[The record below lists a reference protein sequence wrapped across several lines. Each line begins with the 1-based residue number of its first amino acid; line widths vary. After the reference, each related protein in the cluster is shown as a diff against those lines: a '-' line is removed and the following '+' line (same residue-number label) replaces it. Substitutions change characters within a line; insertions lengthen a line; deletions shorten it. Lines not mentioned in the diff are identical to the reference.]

1 MSSASRATA
10 ARAGGP
16 LFDEVFLKKL
26 EYLAVV
32 SRKLFAGRLRAERRS
47 RRTGAGVE
55 FADHRDYT
63 VGDDLRYLDWGVY
76 GRLGRLLVRLFE
88 EEEDLHVY
96 LLLDASASMA
106 TGAPPKFD
114 YARQVVA
121 ALAYVALANLDRVSI
136 VPLGAGEG
144 RAAAGLPP
152 ARGKGR
158 IFKVF
163 DLLAGLAPSG
173 TTDLAQAV
181 SSFVHRAPRRGVA
194 VLVSD
199 FYDPAGFEGA
209 LNLLRFHRFESFALQ
224 VLDPR
229 EAAPELVG
237 DLEIVDCE
245 TGEAREVTVS
255 PRVLAAF
262 RRAHEELC
270 AGLAGW
276 CSSRGVPYLRV
287 ETSTPFDEQVLRLF
301 REGGLVR

>member
-1 MSSASRATA
+1 
-10 ARAGGP
+10 
-16 LFDEVFLKKL
+16 VFLKKL

-47 RRTGAGVE
+47 KKTGAGVE
-55 FADHRDYT
+55 FADHRDYAA
-63 VGDDLRYLDWGVY
+63 GDDLRYLDWGVY

-88 EEEDLHVY
+88 EEEDLHIY
-96 LLLDASASMA
+96 LLLDASASMG
-106 TGAPPKFD
+106 TGAPPKLD

-121 ALAYVALANLDRVSI
+121 ALAYVGLSNLDRVSI
-136 VPLGAGEG
+136 VPLRGPSEASLDGS
-144 RAAAGLPP
+144 ALPP

-163 DLLAGLAPSG
+163 DFLSALAPSG
-173 TTDLAQAV
+173 STDLGASV
-181 SSFVHRAPRRGVA
+181 SAFVHRAPRRGVA

-209 LNLLRFHRFESFALQ
+209 LNLLRFHRFEPFALQ
-224 VLDPR
+224 VLDPL

-245 TGEAREVTVS
+245 TGEAREVTIS
-255 PRVLAAF
+255 PRVLAAY
-262 RRAHEELC
+262 RRAHAALC
-270 AGLAGW
+270 EQLSAW

-287 ETSTPFDEQVLRLF
+287 ETRTPFDELVLRLF

>member
-1 MSSASRATA
+1 MNPARATA
-10 ARAGGP
+10 ARAGAP
-16 LFDEVFLKKL
+16 LFDEAFLKKL

-47 RRTGAGVE
+47 RKTGAGVE

-63 VGDDLRYLDWGVY
+63 IGDDLRYLDWGVY

-121 ALAYVALANLDRVSI
+121 ALAYVALANLDRISI
-136 VPLGAGEG
+136 VPLRAGARERGD
-144 RAAAGLPP
+144 AGLPP

-163 DLLAGLAPSG
+163 DLLGGLAPSG
-173 TTDLAQAV
+173 TTDLTQAV
-181 SSFVHRAPRRGVA
+181 SAFVHRAPRRGVA

-224 VLDPR
+224 VLDPK
-229 EAAPELVG
+229 EAAPELLG

-245 TGEAREVTVS
+245 TGDAREVTVS
-255 PRVLAAF
+255 PRVLADF

-270 AGLAGW
+270 GQLSAW

-287 ETSTPFDEQVLRLF
+287 ETSTPFEDLVLRLF